1 MIALQS
7 YLAFFLFQINASFE
21 ITKAI
26 IGPGTKD
33 TMISSAIVQ
42 AVRKVMEES
51 ETSLMEPYMR
61 LTIHA
66 EPEVVSTLV
75 QDVITKRRG
84 GL

>member
-1 MIALQS
+1 
-7 YLAFFLFQINASFE
+7 
-21 ITKAI
+21 
-26 IGPGTKD
+26 
-33 TMISSAIVQ
+33 MISSAIVQ

-75 QDVITKRRG
+75 QDVITRRRG